1 MKIEEFLSRLEG
13 VQQGSDSTRWVA
25 KCPAHPDDQ
34 ASLGIHVTPQG
45 KILLKC
51 YAGCSTS
58 DIVAAMGLK
67 MSDLFAD
74 DWKGKTKYKV
84 KGSWQ
89 VFPAD
94 TPVEEIVAEFTK
106 SNGKR
111 KPTAKAPPAVTPET
125 IVKPLSAYRKKRPSK
140 HICYYEYEDENGAKI
155 FRVDRRVYT
164 DEKGGKTFV
173 QQHPNEK
180 GGWDYGVS
188 RAGVTRVPFRLPRIL
203 EAAKAG
209 KNVIIVEGEKDV
221 LNVEKLLGVCA
232 TCNPGGAGKWE
243 AGWGRFFK
251 GVPKILI
258 VADNDALTKIDEKT
272 GEAKI
277 HAVGQRHANKVERL
291 LRADGFEGVIKKIVL
306 PAVEDEKVKDFSD
319 WVEARVR
326 RGLEVGKSA
335 FQEMIKSAAE
345 WPSDWDWSEDADLSD
360 LQRSQNS
367 ERNSAFSSASPEM
380 PGDKVEEDWKKSAD
394 GVGEGVGR
402 FGRPAPRA
410 PFKDERVYEV
420 DFRTSSD
427 RIVRLAVSTKRYLF
441 RGFIKR
447 SDGGWSLTT
456 SYDDLEL
463 KLPAMVPMTVGCMS
477 RFDSGKQSNRQS
489 SEVQAAIVLLWLRS
503 RGKFFWD
510 ENAKGFST
518 SLYFDEATGVLM
530 RVRSDEFAAFIATA
544 AEVNRESSG
553 FKYLM
558 SLIDDA
564 ALNPDVSRGVVPSNM
579 WDRRGDKVYISNGDD
594 RMYRLAD
601 GKVEDIQNGSDGVV
615 FMRGKTLAPW
625 KLQSD
630 AGKDPFD
637 NAIIFTNASWADK
650 TGRMNVRLWILNLFA
665 CHQTKPIMLIT
676 GGAGSGKTRMAKAIK
691 EILGVRT
698 DGRLDLSVQ
707 QVEDGDKGLDA
718 FWATVNDGKL
728 EVFDNLDTKIKW
740 VSDTLQNVATDGQT
754 KRRTL
759 YTTFGVSILRANAH
773 LILTSNNPIFS
784 TEGNGG
790 MADRLISAHLDLNRS
805 ASMDTE
811 LSEDIRVNRD
821 AFMTWIAKTVA
832 LALADPKEVDQSIN
846 RRHPDYGRFSV
857 KCGRALGR
865 ETEVIEA
872 LGAAEVDKSL
882 LPLRNDVVTKE
893 ILEVLQANNWSM
905 RFTGGEMS
913 DAIIKR
919 KEADDG
925 DEKTRQMFGSRR
937 VGKAMS
943 KYIRQFSAVFKVM
956 EPRTVE
962 GRTVY
967 EFTGL
972 TPAGALAMGEAV
984 GSVGLKGDFAK
995 STRILG
1001 GADGFSQNAPIN
1013 APNPPYA
1020 RALGGVS
1027 PSKEEEVNK
1036 GDIEDDDDLEF

>member
-13 VQQGSDSTRWVA
+13 VQQGADATRWVA
-25 KCPAHPDDQ
+25 RCPAHDDNQ
-34 ASLGIHVTPQG
+34 ASLGVHVTPAG

-51 YAGCSTS
+51 YAGCSS
-58 DIVAAMGLK
+58 AEIVAAMGLK

-74 DWKGKTKYKV
+74 DV
-84 KGSWQ
+84 KG
-89 VFPAD
+89 
-94 TPVEEIVAEFTK
+94 
-106 SNGKR
+106 NGKR
-111 KPTAKAPPAVTPET
+111 KPARKEPAAITPEAIT
-125 IVKPLSAYRKKRPSK
+125 SVKPLAAYRKKRPSK
-140 HICYYEYEDENGAKI
+140 HVCYYEYEDETGAKV

-164 DEKGGKTFV
+164 DEKGGKTFI
-173 QQHPNEK
+173 QQHPNAN

-188 RAGVTRVPFRLPRIL
+188 SAGVQRVPFRLPRIL
-203 EAAKAG
+203 AAAKAG

-221 LNVEKLLGVCA
+221 ISVEKTLGVVA

-243 AGWGRFFK
+243 PGWGKWFK
-251 GVPKILI
+251 GVSKVLI
-258 VADNDALTKIDEKT
+258 VADNDALEKTDEKT
-272 GEAKI
+272 GEVKV

-291 LRADGFEGVIKKIVL
+291 LRDDGFTGEIRKIVL
-306 PAVEDEKVKDFSD
+306 PDVEGEHVKDFTD
-319 WVEARVR
+319 WVEARRR

-335 FQEMIKSAAE
+335 FQDVIKSAAK
-345 WPSDWDWSEDADLSD
+345 WPAEWDWTDDADLSD
-360 LQRSQNS
+360 LQRAQNKS
-367 ERNSAFSSASPEM
+367 ARNTLSGDAPEM
-380 PGDKVEEDWKKSAD
+380 PGEANETDEADK
-394 GVGEGVGR
+394 VGEGVGR
-402 FGRPAPRA
+402 FGRLAPRS
-410 PFKDERVYEV
+410 PVKDERMYEV
-420 DFRTSSD
+420 DFRTSAD
-427 RIVRLAVSTKRYLF
+427 KVVRLAVSTSHFWF
-441 RGFIKR
+441 RGYIK
-447 SDGGWSLTT
+447 SAAGEWSKLTT
-456 SYDDLEL
+456 YDPVEL
-463 KLPAMVPMTVGCMS
+463 KLPAMVPMTIGCLA
-477 RFDSGKQSNRQS
+477 RFNGGEKCPSKLS
-489 SEVQAAIVLLWLRS
+489 SEVQAAICLLWLRS

-518 SLYFDEATGVLM
+518 SLFFDEKAGVLM
-530 RVRSDEFAAFIATA
+530 RVRSDEFAAFVATA

-564 ALNPDVSRGVVPSNM
+564 AMNPEVSQGVVPSNM
-579 WDRRGDKVYISNGDD
+579 WDRRGDTVYISNGDD

-601 GKVEDIQNGSDGVV
+601 GFVQDIQNGTDGVV

-625 KLQSD
+625 KLLD
-630 AGKDPFD
+630 EGKDPFD
-637 NAIIFTNASWADK
+637 TALIFTNASWADK
-650 TGRMNVRLWILNLFA
+650 TGRMNVRLWTLNLFA

-676 GGAGSGKTRMAKAIK
+676 GSAGSGKTRMAKAIK

-790 MADRLISAHLDLNRS
+790 MADRLISAHLDMNRS

-821 AFMTWIAKTVA
+821 AFLTWIARTVA
-832 LALADPKEVDQSIN
+832 LALADTTDVDQSIN

-857 KCGRALGR
+857 KCGRAFGR
-865 ETEVIEA
+865 EAEVIEA

-882 LPLRNDVVTKE
+882 LPLRNDMVTKE
-893 ILEVLQANNWSM
+893 ILGVLDDNSWSM

-919 KEADDG
+919 MGDDADD
-925 DEKTRQMFGSRR
+925 KTRQMYGSRR

-943 KYIRQFSAVFKVM
+943 KYLRQFSAVFKVM

-972 TPAGALAMGEAV
+972 TPAGALAMGSAV
-984 GSVGLKGDFAK
+984 GSVGLKGDFSK
-995 STRILG
+995 STRIEM
-1001 GADGFSQNAPIN
+1001 GAGGFSVNGSTNP
-1013 APNPPYA
+1013 PNPPHA
-1020 RALGGVS
+1020 RAPGYAS
-1027 PSKEEEVNK
+1027 PSSAEEEDN
-1036 GDIEDDDDLEF
+1036 GNIEGGDDDFEF

>member
-13 VQQGSDSTRWVA
+13 VQGGSDATRWTA
-25 KCPAHPDDQ
+25 KCPAHDDGQ
-34 ASLGIHVTPQG
+34 NSLGIHVTPQG

-51 YAGCSTS
+51 YAGCSTA

-74 DWKGKTKYKV
+74 DWKATGKQRKASGKKATADNKA
-84 KGSWQ
+84 SAADA
-89 VFPAD
+89 PA
-94 TPVEEIVAEFTK
+94 
-106 SNGKR
+106 
-111 KPTAKAPPAVTPET
+111 PE
-125 IVKPLSAYRKKRPSK
+125 VKPLSAYRKKRPSK
-140 HICYYEYEDENGAKI
+140 HVCYYEYQDETGAVT

-164 DEKGGKTFV
+164 DEKGGKTFI
-173 QQHPNEK
+173 QQHPNAK

-188 RAGVTRVPFRLPRIL
+188 GAGVTRVPFRLPKIL
-203 EAAKAG
+203 AAAKDG

-221 LNVEKLLGVCA
+221 INVEKCLGVVA

-243 AGWGRFFK
+243 KGWGRFFK
-251 GVPKILI
+251 GVGKVLI
-258 VADNDALTKIDEKT
+258 IADNDALTKIDEKT
-272 GEAKI
+272 GEVKV

-291 LRADGFEGVIKKIVL
+291 LREDGFEGEIRKMVL
-306 PAVEDEKVKDFSD
+306 PEVDGEKCKDFSD
-319 WVEARVR
+319 WVAARVR

-335 FQEMIKSAAE
+335 FQEVIKGAAA
-345 WPSDWDWSEDADLSD
+345 WPSDWTWSEDADLID

-367 ERNSAFSSASPEM
+367 ERNSASSNAPEM
-380 PGDKVEEDWKKSAD
+380 PGDVNEDEWKRDAD

-410 PFKDERVYEV
+410 PFKDERVFEV
-420 DFRTSSD
+420 DFRISSD
-427 RIVRLAVSTKRYLF
+427 KVVRLAVSTKRYLF
-441 RGFIKR
+441 RGYVK
-447 SDGGWSLTT
+447 SAAGVWSLLTT
-456 SYDDLEL
+456 YDPIEL
-463 KLPAMVPMTVGCMS
+463 KLPAMLPMTIGCLS
-477 RFDSGKQSNRQS
+477 RFESDKGSRKAS
-489 SEVQAAIVLLWLRS
+489 SEMQAAICLLWLRS

-530 RVRSDEFAAFIATA
+530 RVRSDEFAAFIATS

-564 ALNPDVSRGVVPSNM
+564 ALNPDVSRGVIPSNM
-579 WDRRGDKVYISNGDD
+579 WDRRGDSVYISNGDD
-594 RMYRLAD
+594 RMYRLSG
-601 GKVEDIQNGSDGVV
+601 GKVDDIQNGTDGVV
-615 FMRGKTLAPW
+615 FMRGKTLSPW
-625 KLQSD
+625 KLRD
-630 AGKDPFD
+630 DGGKDPFD
-637 NAIIFTNASWADK
+637 SAIIFTNASWADK
-650 TGRMNVRLWILNLFA
+650 TGRMNVRLWTLNLFA
-665 CHQTKPIMLIT
+665 CHHTKPIMLIT

-821 AFMTWIAKTVA
+821 AFLTWIAKTVA

-857 KCGRALGR
+857 KCGRAFGR

-882 LPLRNDVVTKE
+882 LPLRNDIVTKE
-893 ILEVLQANNWSM
+893 ILAVLEANGWSM

-913 DAIIKR
+913 DAIINR
-919 KEADDG
+919 MGDDADD
-925 DEKTRQMFGSRR
+925 KTRQMYGSRR

-956 EPRTVE
+956 EPRTIE

-972 TPAGALAMGEAV
+972 TPAGALAIGGSV
-984 GSVGLKGDFAK
+984 GSVGSKGDFGK
-995 STRILG
+995 TTRILG
-1001 GADGFSQNAPIN
+1001 GAEGFSQNAPLN
-1013 APNPPYA
+1013 APNAPHA
-1020 RALGGVS
+1020 RAPGGVS
-1027 PSKEEEVNK
+1027 PSLDEKKDK
-1036 GDIEDDDDLEF
+1036 GGIENADDLEF